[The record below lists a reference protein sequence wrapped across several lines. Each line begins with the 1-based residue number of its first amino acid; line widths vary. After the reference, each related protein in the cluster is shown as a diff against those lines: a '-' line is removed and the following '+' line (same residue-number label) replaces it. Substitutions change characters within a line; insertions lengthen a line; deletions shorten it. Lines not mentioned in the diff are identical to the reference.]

1 MDGEIARRCDGF
13 APLAEL
19 QCGQIARGGGLA
31 RGIRGVATSM
41 KLILLG
47 TTGYHPNDR
56 RQTACFMLPELGV
69 VLDAGTAM
77 YRVKDQIVT
86 PHLDVYLTHAHLD
99 HCVGLTFLFDV
110 LEGHDIQHVRV
121 FGETAKLD
129 AIRKHLFSELLFP
142 AKPPLKFCSLEPEH
156 RLADGARVTH
166 FPLVHPGMSVGYRI
180 DWPDRSMAY
189 VTDTVAAADAP
200 YVDAIH
206 GVDLL
211 IHECYFGD
219 DRPEQA
225 ALTGHSCLTPVAQV
239 ARAAEVGRMI
249 LVHINPLLES
259 DDEIDIAA
267 AKRIFPNVEIGFD
280 GMELNF

>member
-1 MDGEIARRCDGF
+1 MDSHRLRNYNVGRLLGSRRLLG
-13 APLAEL
+13 AHL
-19 QCGQIARGGGLA
+19 GG
-31 RGIRGVATSM
+31 ATSM

-56 RQTACFMLPELGV
+56 RQTACLMLPELGV
-69 VLDAGTAM
+69 VFDAGTAM

-99 HCVGLTFLFDV
+99 HCVGLTFMFDV
-110 LEGHDIQHVRV
+110 LEGHDIQDVRV
-121 FGETAKLD
+121 FGEPAKLD
-129 AIRKHLFSELLFP
+129 AIGEHLFSELLFP
-142 AKPPLKFCSLEPEH
+142 VKPPLTFCPLEDEH
-156 RLADGARVTH
+156 RLADGARLSH
-166 FPLVHPGMSVGYRI
+166 FPLQHPGMSVGYRI

-189 VTDTVAAADAP
+189 VTDTVAAADAS
-200 YVDAIH
+200 YVDKIR

-239 ARAAEVGRMI
+239 AKAAEVGRMI
-249 LVHINPLLES
+249 LVHINPLLET
-259 DDEIDIAA
+259 DDELDIDAA
-267 AKRIFPNVEIGFD
+267 RKVFAKTEIGVD
-280 GMELNF
+280 GMELEF